1 MSTKTPAVK
10 PAAPIDASMTYE
22 QAQAEL
28 ETLITRIE
36 GGQVGLEES
45 MVAYERGVA
54 LLKHCRGILEKA
66 EQTFTD
72 LSEKVKG

>member
-1 MSTKTPAVK
+1 
-10 PAAPIDASMTYE
+10 MTFE

>member
-1 MSTKTPAVK
+1 MSTKPPAVK
-10 PAAPIDASMTYE
+10 PAAPIDASMTFE

-72 LSEKVKG
+72 LSEKVNG

>member
-10 PAAPIDASMTYE
+10 PAAPIDASMTFE

-36 GGQVGLEES
+36 GVQVGLEES

>member
-1 MSTKTPAVK
+1 MSTKPPAVK
-10 PAAPIDASMTYE
+10 PAAPIDASMAFE

-54 LLKHCRGILEKA
+54 LLKHCREILEKA